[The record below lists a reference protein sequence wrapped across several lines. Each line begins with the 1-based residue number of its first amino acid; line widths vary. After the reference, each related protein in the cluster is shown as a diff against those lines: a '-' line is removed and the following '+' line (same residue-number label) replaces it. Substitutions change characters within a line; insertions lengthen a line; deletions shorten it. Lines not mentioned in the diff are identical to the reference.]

1 MGFFRCYNTF
11 IWIKYFTRHWN
22 WREKIHIS
30 LSGARTHESI
40 SSGQKFFVRFLV
52 QMKTAKSPFEINWPL
67 IKSQF
72 HHIWSGCQSKAFK
85 YLRRRHIILNS
96 QLQSLQ
102 PSLFSTYWSENW
114 QHAIMWRSTHEQRQ
128 VKLLWL
134 FHFFRYYLYL
144 GLPI

>member
-1 MGFFRCYNTF
+1 MKLRRKNTYFLEWGSNPWKYIFKAEIFR
-11 IWIKYFTRHWN
+11 
-22 WREKIHIS
+22 S
-30 LSGARTHESI
+30 
-40 SSGQKFFVRFLV
+40 FLV

-102 PSLFSTYWSENW
+102 PSLFSEYWSENW

-134 FHFFRYYLYL
+134 FHFFRYQRY
-144 GLPI
+144 GNTGSGVFKRGVQN